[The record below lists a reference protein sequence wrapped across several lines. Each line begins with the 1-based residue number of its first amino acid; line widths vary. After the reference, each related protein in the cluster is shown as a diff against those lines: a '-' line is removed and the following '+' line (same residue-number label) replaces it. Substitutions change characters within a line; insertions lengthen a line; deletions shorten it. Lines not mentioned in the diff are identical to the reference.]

1 VAEPPP
7 PYPPSGQP
15 PYGQPPY
22 GQPPYGQPPY
32 GQPPYGQLPYGA
44 PPYGGTPYGG
54 LPPYYQQLAPKPGC
68 IPLRPL
74 NVGEILT
81 GAFAAVTR
89 NARVV
94 LPLSATVAVLRA
106 VIGLI
111 IQLSNR
117 SSEPLLDDTDPNNP
131 QFHWHRIDSLLTG
144 SLSGEL
150 VSTVLVAVLTGMLI
164 VVVTEDVVGR
174 RADFGLVWRKV
185 RSRIWRLV
193 GLSLVIGVVQFVGLL
208 LCLAP
213 GIWLWGIWAVAVPA
227 LMIENRGIGAALGRS
242 KQLVDGMFWRVW
254 GIRALGY
261 LLAGAISAAV
271 GVLFGLIALAIAGG
285 RYPGNGLF
293 GYGQLLPTGS
303 LLVLAVGTA
312 LAALITT
319 PVQAAIDSL
328 LYVDQRMRKENLV
341 ADLQAAAAQAG
352 RGKA

>member
-1 VAEPPP
+1 MAEPPP
-7 PYPPSGQP
+7 PYPPYGPPPHGQPP
-15 PYGQPPY
+15 PYGQPPGY
-22 GQPPYGQPPY
+22 GPPPYGQPPGYGPPQY
-32 GQPPYGQLPYGA
+32 GQP
-44 PPYGGTPYGG
+44 PYGG

-74 NVGEILT
+74 NLGEILG
-81 GAFAAVTR
+81 GAFTAVAR

-94 LPLSATVAVLRA
+94 LPLSAAVALLRA
-106 VIGLI
+106 VIGLV

-117 SSEPLLDDTDPNNP
+117 SSEPLVDNTDPSHP
-131 QFHWHRIDSLLTG
+131 LFHWHRITSLLSG
-144 SLSGEL
+144 SLSGAL
-150 VSTVLVAVLTGMLI
+150 VSTVLVGVLTGMLI

-193 GLSLVIGVVQFVGLL
+193 GLSLVVGVLQFVGLL

-227 LMIENRGIGAALGRS
+227 LMIENRGVGGALSRS

-261 LLAGAISAAV
+261 LVAGAISAAV
-271 GVLFGLIALAIAGG
+271 GVLFGVIALAIAGG
-285 RYPGNGLF
+285 PYPSTGLLGN
-293 GYGQLLPTGS
+293 QSLPVGS

-312 LAALITT
+312 VAGLITT

-328 LYVDQRMRKENLV
+328 LYVDQRMRKENLM
-341 ADLQAAAAQAG
+341 ADLQAAAA
-352 RGKA
+352 RTSR